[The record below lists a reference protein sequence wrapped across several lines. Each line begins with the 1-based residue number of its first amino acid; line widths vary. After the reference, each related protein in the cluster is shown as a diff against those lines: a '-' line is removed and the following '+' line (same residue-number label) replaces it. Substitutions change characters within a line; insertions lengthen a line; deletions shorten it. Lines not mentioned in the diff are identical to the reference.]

1 MKKKW
6 LLIGIVLLLVV
17 MQAFQPSLNRGSASG
32 PADITKV
39 VSVPADVSG
48 ILKQS
53 CYDCHSN
60 HTTYPWYDR
69 IAPVSWWV
77 ADHIKEGKLELNFTE
92 FASYSAKKQ
101 AKKLEE
107 IAETVQEGE
116 MPLKSYLI
124 MHGDAKLTEAQ
135 KKTLVDWSK
144 GAAGLSGGES
154 QESGD
159 GSRE

>member
-1 MKKKW
+1 MKKK
-6 LLIGIVLLLVV
+6 LLIIFLVLVLAA
-17 MQAFQPSLNRGSASG
+17 QAIQPSLNRGNAAG
-32 PADITKV
+32 PKDITQV
-39 VSVPADVSG
+39 MAVPPDVRT
-48 ILKQS
+48 ILEQS

-60 HTTYPWYDR
+60 HTDYPWYDR

-77 ADHIKEGKLELNFTE
+77 ANHVNEGKRELNFTE
-92 FASYSAKKQ
+92 FASYSPRKQ
-101 AKKLEE
+101 RKKLEE
-107 IAETVQEGE
+107 VGETVEEGE

-144 GAAGLSGGES
+144 SAAAAVGSREA
-154 QESGD
+154 GD

>member
-1 MKKKW
+1 MKKK
-6 LLIGIVLLLVV
+6 LLIGFVLLFLAI
-17 MQAFQPSLNRGSASG
+17 QFIQPTLNRGAAAS
-32 PADITKV
+32 PNDITRAMT
-39 VSVPADVSG
+39 VPPEVAQ
-48 ILKQS
+48 ILKRS

-77 ADHIKEGKLELNFTE
+77 ANHIKEGKLELNFSE
-92 FASYSAKKQ
+92 FGTYSAKKQ

-107 IAETVQEGE
+107 IRETVEAGE

-135 KKTLVDWSK
+135 RSRL
-144 GAAGLSGGES
+144 AAWTKEVSGE
-154 QESGD
+154 
-159 GSRE
+159 

>member
-6 LLIGIVLLLVV
+6 VLIGLILLLVV
-17 MQAFQPSLNRGSASG
+17 AQAFQPSLNRGTATG
-32 PADITKV
+32 PGDIMGV

-77 ADHIKEGKLELNFTE
+77 ADHIKDGKNELNFTE
-92 FASYSAKKQ
+92 FATYSPKKQ
-101 AKKLEE
+101 RHKLEE
-107 IAETVQEGE
+107 IRETVEAGA

-124 MHGDAKLTEAQ
+124 MHGDAKLTDAQ
-135 KKTLVDWSK
+135 KSRIAEWTRQ
-144 GAAGLSGGES
+144 AEAGIRLPGE
-154 QESGD
+154 
-159 GSRE
+159 